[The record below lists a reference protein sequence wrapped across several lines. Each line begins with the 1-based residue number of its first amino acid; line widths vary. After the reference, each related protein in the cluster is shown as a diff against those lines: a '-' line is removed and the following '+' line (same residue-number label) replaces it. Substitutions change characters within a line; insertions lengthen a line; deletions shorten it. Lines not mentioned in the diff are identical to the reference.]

1 MGATCCH
8 ILKRRKHSRC
18 SSCCQARWGESTWFI
33 HCHWNERFL
42 KKRFL
47 KSRKPA
53 GPAQHIC
60 DGPMSYMLKE
70 KKTSS
75 APSCPLPGI
84 WGWSSQH
91 PGKACSMEVRSL
103 CHSNSCLLSLFICE
117 DSYQEHF
124 MISWPQ
130 SKNNHIFSEVV
141 HEASLT
147 VYRYCNKTL
156 DNTF

>member
-47 KSRKPA
+47 KSCKPA

-70 KKTSS
+70 KKQAQHCPVPFLASGAG
-75 APSCPLPGI
+75 APNT
-84 WGWSSQH
+84 Q
-91 PGKACSMEVRSL
+91 VRL
-103 CHSNSCLLSLFICE
+103 AA
-117 DSYQEHF
+117 
-124 MISWPQ
+124 W
-130 SKNNHIFSEVV
+130 KSEVCATPTLAYCLYLFV
-141 HEASLT
+141 KTPTKSTSWFLDHKAKTIIFFQKWSMKLLWLFTDT
-147 VYRYCNKTL
+147 VIRH
-156 DNTF
+156 